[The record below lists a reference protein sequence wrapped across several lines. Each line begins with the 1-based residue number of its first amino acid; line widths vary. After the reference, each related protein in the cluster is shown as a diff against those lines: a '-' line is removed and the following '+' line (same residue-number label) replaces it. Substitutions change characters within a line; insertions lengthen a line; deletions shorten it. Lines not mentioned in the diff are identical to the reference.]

1 MIGATYL
8 VKGYVNARRWNMK
21 LKSITLQNFRG
32 IEKLT
37 IVLDEKTTVFF
48 GINGVGKSTIL
59 RAVDLIYANIIAK
72 LIGTGKK
79 DLQNWIMTILVMENQ
94 RQILRQYFLLKM
106 EQK

>member
-1 MIGATYL
+1 MIWTTYL
-8 VKGYVNARRWNMK
+8 VKGYVNMVRWNMK
-21 LKSITLQNFRG
+21 LKSITLQNFKG

-37 IVLDEKTTVFF
+37 IVLDGKTTVLF

-79 DLQNWIMTILVMENQ
+79 KVCRIGL
-94 RQILRQYFLLKM
+94 
-106 EQK
+106 

>member
-37 IVLDEKTTVFF
+37 IVLDEKTFCCLQSYDF
-48 GINGVGKSTIL
+48 L
-59 RAVDLIYANIIAK
+59 AK
-72 LIGTGKK
+72 
-79 DLQNWIMTILVMENQ
+79 
-94 RQILRQYFLLKM
+94 
-106 EQK
+106 

>member
-37 IVLDEKTTVFF
+37 IVYRNWQK
-48 GINGVGKSTIL
+48 K
-59 RAVDLIYANIIAK
+59 IYR
-72 LIGTGKK
+72 IG
-79 DLQNWIMTILVMENQ
+79 L
-94 RQILRQYFLLKM
+94 
-106 EQK
+106 